1 MKKKHWFQFII
12 GIVILIVLNVAAA
25 HLFFRVDL
33 TEDKRYTISEATQQV
48 LENLDEQ
55 VFVTIYLTGDLPA
68 SFKRL
73 ENSIREQLDE
83 FKVYGGRNIR
93 YVFTDPT
100 AIADKKARNQ
110 FYKQLT
116 DKGMQPTNLVNK
128 EGETQVEKII
138 FPWALITYK
147 NKEATVLLLKGN
159 QVAGS
164 EQIINQSVEGAEFE
178 LASAIRQ
185 LSIGEKRRIGFLEG
199 HGELAEKQV
208 ADLINSLQEY
218 YEIYW
223 VNINKAPSL
232 EGLDAIVV
240 VKPDTSYS
248 EEAKYKIDQ
257 FIVNGGK
264 AMFFIDALRTDSLTG
279 SGTVAFP
286 YNLNLD
292 DMLFRY
298 GIRLNG
304 NLIVDLNSAFLPLNV
319 GRMGNQPQIR
329 LMPWPYFPLLN
340 TFAKHPIVRNMD
352 AVYARFVGT
361 MDTVKAA
368 GITKTPLMYTS
379 QYTRVLPAPVE
390 ISLNQASLD
399 MNPALFT
406 KGKLPVAYLLEG
418 PFRSLYA
425 NRITA
430 SDPRAATFKET
441 GVSSKIIVCADGDLL
456 ANEINPQNGRFLPL
470 GYDRYSKN
478 TFANKDFVIHAI
490 EYLMDEN
497 GIIAARNKE
506 IALRPLDKL
515 RIREERLLW
524 QAINLVLPVLL
535 IGIFGLLR
543 AYLRKRKYAAV
554 PLRQP
559 QLTAEKI

>member
-1 MKKKHWFQFII
+1 MKKKHWLQFFI
-12 GIVILIVLNVAAA
+12 GAVILLVLNIAAA
-25 HLFFRVDL
+25 QVFFRIDL
-33 TEDKRYTISEATQQV
+33 TQDNRYTISDATKQV
-48 LENLDEQ
+48 LENLDDQ
-55 VFVTIYLTGDLPA
+55 VFVTVYLTGDLPS

-73 ENSIREQLDE
+73 ENSIREQLEE
-83 FKVYGGRNIR
+83 FEIYGGRNIR
-93 YVFTDPT
+93 YVFSDPT
-100 AIADKKARNQ
+100 AIPEKQARNR
-110 FYKQLT
+110 FYKQLV
-116 DKGMQPTNLVNK
+116 DKGMQPTNLVDK
-128 EGETQVEKII
+128 EGEKQVEKII
-138 FPWALITYK
+138 FPWALVTYK
-147 NKEATVLLLKGN
+147 NKEASVLLLKGN
-159 QVAGS
+159 QIAGS

-185 LSIGEKRRIGFLEG
+185 LTLKEKRRIGFLEG
-199 HGELAEKQV
+199 HGELEEKQV

-218 YEIYW
+218 YEVYW
-223 VNINKAPSL
+223 VNVNKAPSL

-240 VKPDTSYS
+240 AKPDTTFT

-257 FIVNGGK
+257 FIVKGGK
-264 AMFFIDALRTDSLTG
+264 AMFFIDALRTDSLSG
-279 SGTVAFP
+279 SNTVAFP

-292 DMLFRY
+292 DLLFRY

-304 NLIVDLNSAFLPLNV
+304 NMIVDLNSAFLPMNV
-319 GRMGNQPQIR
+319 GRIGNQPQIK

-361 MDTVKAA
+361 VDTVKAA
-368 GITKTPLMYTS
+368 GISKTPLIYTS

-390 ISLNQASLD
+390 ISLNQAGLD

-406 KGKLPVAYLLEG
+406 RGNLPVAYLLEG
-418 PFRSLYA
+418 SFRSLYA

-430 SDPRAATFKET
+430 TDPRSATFKET
-441 GVSSKIIVCADGDLL
+441 SAPSKIIICSDGDLL

-478 TFANKDFVIHAI
+478 TFANKDFIVHAI
-490 EYLMDEN
+490 DYLMDEN

-515 RIREERLLW
+515 RIREERVQW
-524 QAINLVLPVLL
+524 QLINLLLPVL
-535 IGIFGLLR
+535 IIAGFGLVR
-543 AYLRKRKYAAV
+543 TYLRKRKYTTG
-554 PLRQP
+554 LLQQP
-559 QLTAEKI
+559 QVASEKI

>member
-1 MKKKHWFQFII
+1 MKKKQWFQFSI
-12 GIVILIVLNVAAA
+12 GLIFIVVLNIAAS
-25 HLFFRVDL
+25 HFFFRVDL
-33 TEDKRYTISEATQQV
+33 TEDKRYTISEATKQV
-48 LENLDEQ
+48 LEDLDEG
-55 VFVTIYLTGDLPA
+55 VFVTVYLTGDLPA

-73 ENSIREQLDE
+73 ENSIREQLEE
-83 FKVYGGRNIR
+83 FEIYGGRNIR

-116 DKGMQPTNLVNK
+116 EKGMQPTNLVNK
-128 EGETQVEKII
+128 EGEKQIEKII

-147 NKEATVLLLKGN
+147 NKEASVLLLKGN
-159 QVAGS
+159 QIAGS
-164 EQIINQSVEGAEFE
+164 EQIINQSVEGVEFE

-185 LSIGEKRRIGFLEG
+185 LTTTQKRRIGFLEG
-199 HGELAEKQV
+199 HGELVEKQV

-218 YEIYW
+218 HEVYW
-223 VNINKAPSL
+223 VNVNKAPSL

-240 VKPDTSYS
+240 AKPDTTFS

-257 FIVNGGK
+257 FIINGGK
-264 AMFFIDALRTDSLTG
+264 ALFFVDALRTDSLSG

-292 DMLFRY
+292 DLFFRY
-298 GIRLNG
+298 GLRLNG
-304 NLIVDLNSAFLPLNV
+304 NMIVDLNSAFLPLNV
-319 GRMGNQPQIR
+319 GKMGNQPQIR

-340 TFAKHPIVRNMD
+340 TFAKHPVVRNMD
-352 AVYARFVGT
+352 AVYSRFLGT
-361 MDTVKAA
+361 IDTVKAA
-368 GITKTPLMYTS
+368 GIRKTPLMYTS

-390 ISLNQASLD
+390 ISLNQAGLD

-406 KGKLPVAYLLEG
+406 RGSLPVAYLLEG
-418 PFRSLYA
+418 RFRSLYA
-425 NRITA
+425 NRLTA
-430 SDPRAATFKET
+430 ADPRSATFKESA
-441 GVSSKIIVCADGDLL
+441 VPSKIIICSDGDLP

-478 TFANKDFVIHAI
+478 TFANKDFVVHAI
-490 EYLMDEN
+490 DYLLDEN

-515 RIREERLLW
+515 QIREDRLQW
-524 QAINLVLPVLL
+524 QLINLVLPVL
-535 IGIFGLLR
+535 IIAIFGLVR
-543 AYLRKRKYAAV
+543 TYLRKRKYTITSAAHS
-554 PLRQP
+554 R
-559 QLTAEKI
+559 LTEAKN

>member
-1 MKKKHWFQFII
+1 MKKKHWFQFIT
-12 GIVILIVLNVAAA
+12 GITVIVVLNIAAA
-25 HLFFRVDL
+25 QFFFRVDL
-33 TEDKRYTISEATQQV
+33 TEDKRYTISEATEQV
-48 LENLDEQ
+48 LENLDDQ
-55 VFVTIYLTGDLPA
+55 VFVTVYLTGDLPA

-83 FKVYGGRNIR
+83 FKIYGGRNIR

-128 EGETQVEKII
+128 EGEKQVEKII

-147 NKEATVLLLKGN
+147 NKEASVLLLKGN
-159 QVAGS
+159 QIAGS

-185 LSIGEKRRIGFLEG
+185 LTIKEKKRIGFLEG

-218 YEIYW
+218 YEVYW
-223 VNINKAPSL
+223 VNVNRAPSL

-240 VKPDTSYS
+240 AKPDTAFT

-257 FIVNGGK
+257 FIINGGK
-264 AMFFIDALRTDSLTG
+264 AMFFLDALRTDSLSG
-279 SGTVAFP
+279 SGTIAFP

-292 DMLFRY
+292 DLLFRY
-298 GIRLNG
+298 GLRLNG
-304 NLIVDLNSAFLPLNV
+304 NMIVDLNSAFLPLNV
-319 GRMGNQPQIR
+319 GKMGNQPQIR

-352 AVYARFVGT
+352 AVYSKFLGT
-361 MDTVKAA
+361 IDTVKAA
-368 GITKTPLMYTS
+368 GISKIPLMYTS

-390 ISLNQASLD
+390 ISLNQAGLD

-406 KGKLPVAYLLEG
+406 RGHLPVAYLLEG
-418 PFRSLYA
+418 RFRSLYA

-441 GVSSKIIVCADGDLL
+441 DKASKIIVSSDGDLL
-456 ANEINPQNGRFLPL
+456 ANEINPQNGRFIPL

-478 TFANKDFVIHAI
+478 TFANKDFVLHAI
-490 EYLMDEN
+490 DYLVDEN

-515 RIREERLLW
+515 RIREEKLQW
-524 QAINLVLPVLL
+524 QLINLLLPVML
-535 IGIFGLLR
+535 IAVFGLVR
-543 AYLRKRKYAAV
+543 TYLRKRKYAAS
-554 PLRQP
+554 LSGEP

>member
-1 MKKKHWFQFII
+1 MKKKHWLKFII
-12 GIVILIVLNVAAA
+12 GAIVLIVLNIAATQF
-25 HLFFRVDL
+25 FFRIDL
-33 TEDKRYTISEATQQV
+33 TEDNRYTISDATKQV

-55 VFVTIYLTGDLPA
+55 VFVTVYLTGDLPA

-73 ENSIREQLDE
+73 ENSIREQLEE
-83 FKVYGGRNIR
+83 FEIYGGRNVR
-93 YVFTDPT
+93 YVFSDPT
-100 AIADKKARNQ
+100 AIADKQARNQ
-110 FYKQLT
+110 FYQQLT

-128 EGETQVEKII
+128 EGEKQVEKII

-147 NKEATVLLLKGN
+147 NKEASVLLLKGN
-159 QVAGS
+159 QIAGS
-164 EQIINQSVEGAEFE
+164 EQIINQSVEGTEFE

-185 LSIGEKRRIGFLEG
+185 LTLKEKRRIGFLEG
-199 HGELAEKQV
+199 HGELTEKQV

-218 YEIYW
+218 YEVYW

-240 VKPDTSYS
+240 AKPDTTFS
-248 EEAKYKIDQ
+248 EDAKYKIDQ

-264 AMFFIDALRTDSLTG
+264 ALFFIDALRTDSLSG

-292 DMLFRY
+292 DLLFRY
-298 GIRLNG
+298 GIRLNV
-304 NLIVDLNSAFLPLNV
+304 NLIVDLNAAFLPINV
-319 GRMGNQPQIR
+319 GRMGNQPQIK

-340 TFAKHPIVRNMD
+340 TFAKHPVVRNMD
-352 AVYARFVGT
+352 AVYSRFIGT
-361 MDTVKAA
+361 IDTVKAT

-379 QYTRVLPAPVE
+379 QYTRTLPAPVE
-390 ISLNQASLD
+390 ISLNQAGLD

-406 KGKLPVAYLLEG
+406 RGNLPVAFLLEG
-418 PFRSLYA
+418 RFHSLYT

-430 SDPRAATFKET
+430 ADPRSASFKET
-441 GVSSKIIVCADGDLL
+441 GIHSKIIVCSDGDLL
-456 ANEINPQNGRFLPL
+456 ANETNPQNGRFLPL

-478 TFANKDFVIHAI
+478 TFANKDFVLHAI
-490 EYLMDEN
+490 DYLMDEN

-515 RIREERLLW
+515 RIREEKLQW
-524 QAINLVLPVLL
+524 QLFNLVLPVL
-535 IGIFGLLR
+535 IIAIFGIAR
-543 AYLRKRKYAAV
+543 TYLRKRKYTAGIR
-554 PLRQP
+554 RQP
-559 QLTAEKI
+559 QLTGEKI